1 LLLFEAGVVYTCL
14 NMSALADRIRAVP
27 MAWVVLGAAFLMQMV
42 FSGVHFAFGVFLK
55 PVADEFQWGR
65 GTTAFAYTLLW
76 WVSSP
81 AGLLLGWLSDRIGTR
96 KILVFGAII
105 FGLGVFLSS
114 RIESLWQFYLY
125 FGVLA
130 GIGRGADRAPLLSAV
145 LQFFRRRKGLAMGI
159 TLSGTG
165 VGTLLFPW
173 LARYMITVVDWR
185 AAFAAMGLLS
195 WLILL
200 PASFII
206 RNPKEG
212 EAEAEKQ
219 GDRDFRAREVD
230 GILGRAGIEWTMAE
244 VLRNRV
250 FWIFVITGLACCV
263 SHSLPLAHIVAYA
276 SDRGVADLTA
286 AGILG
291 IIGVSAA
298 VGRLMWGATSDM
310 IGARKT
316 VFCCIALQTL
326 AMFVVAFANSLAAF
340 YLFAVGFGLAYGG
353 VLPLY
358 AVVTRELFGMRRFGT
373 VYGMHSLVTSFAMG
387 GGGVV
392 GGYLFDF
399 SGSYFVPL
407 MTSTA
412 LGIIAT
418 SFAARLA
425 FLTEP
430 GEPARKERV
439 PVDVVAGAGI

>member
-1 LLLFEAGVVYTCL
+1 
-14 NMSALADRIRAVP
+14 

-42 FSGVHFAFGVFLK
+42 FSGVHFSFGVFLK
-55 PVADEFQWGR
+55 PVAEEFGWGR

-96 KILVFGAII
+96 KILVFGAIL

-114 RIESLWQFYLY
+114 RIENLWQFCLY

-130 GIGRGADRAPLLSAV
+130 GIGRAADRAPLLSAV

-173 LARYMITVVDWR
+173 LARHMITVVDWR

-200 PASFII
+200 PTAFII
-206 RNPKEG
+206 RKPREG
-212 EAEAEKQ
+212 EAEAEQK
-219 GDRDFRAREVD
+219 GDRELQARELN
-230 GILGRAGIEWTMAE
+230 GILGTADTDWTMSQ
-244 VLRNRV
+244 VLRNRI
-250 FWIFVITGLACCV
+250 FWIFVVTGLACCV

-276 SDRGVADLTA
+276 SDKGIADLTA

-291 IIGVSAA
+291 VIGVSAA
-298 VGRLMWGATSDM
+298 AGRLMWGVTADI
-310 IGARKT
+310 IGSRKT
-316 VFCCIALQTL
+316 VFCCIGLQTL
-326 AMFVVAFANSLAAF
+326 AMFLVAFAQSLPAF

-358 AVVTRELFGMRRFGT
+358 AVVTRELFGMKRFGT
-373 VYGMHSLVTSFAMG
+373 VYGMHSLVTSFGMG
-387 GGGVV
+387 GGGIV

-407 MTSTA
+407 MTSTV

-418 SFAARLA
+418 GFASRLA

-430 GEPARKERV
+430 GAPAQE
-439 PVDVVAGAGI
+439 AGIPVEAAAQAEI

>member
-1 LLLFEAGVVYTCL
+1 MA
-14 NMSALADRIRAVP
+14 NMFPSVRGIKALP
-27 MAWVVLGAAFLMQMV
+27 MAWVILGAAFAMQMV

-55 PVADEFQWGR
+55 PVAEEFQWGR

-96 KILVFGAII
+96 KILVFGAIA

-125 FGVLA
+125 FGILA

-145 LQFFRRRKGLAMGI
+145 LQFFRRRKGLAVGI

-173 LARYMITVVDWR
+173 LARYVISVIDWR
-185 AAFAAMGLLS
+185 AAFAVMGLLS

-200 PASFII
+200 PAAFII
-206 RNPKEG
+206 RKPRPG
-212 EAEAEKQ
+212 EAEPESA
-219 GDRDFRAREVD
+219 DARARHTEAK
-230 GILGRAGIEWTMAE
+230 GILGRENQDWTVAE
-244 VLRNRV
+244 VLNNRV
-250 FWIFVITGLACCV
+250 FWIFVATGLACCI

-276 SDRGVADLTA
+276 SDRGITDLSA

-291 IIGVSAA
+291 VIGVSAA
-298 VGRLMWGATSDM
+298 VGRLMWGVTSDI

-326 AMFVVAFANSLAAF
+326 AMFLVAFANSLSAF

-373 VYGMHSLVTSFAMG
+373 VYGMHSFVTSFGMG
-387 GGGVV
+387 GGGIV

-399 SGSYFVPL
+399 SGSYFIPL

-412 LGIIAT
+412 LGLIAT
-418 SFAARLA
+418 GFAAHLA
-425 FLTEP
+425 FLKEP
-430 GEPARKERV
+430 GDRAHEKSLPVETAARAE
-439 PVDVVAGAGI
+439 A

>member
-1 LLLFEAGVVYTCL
+1 
-14 NMSALADRIRAVP
+14 

-42 FSGVHFAFGVFLK
+42 FSGVHFSFGVFLK
-55 PVADEFQWGR
+55 PVAEEFGWGR

-96 KILVFGAII
+96 KILVFGAIL

-114 RIESLWQFYLY
+114 RIENLWQFCLY

-130 GIGRGADRAPLLSAV
+130 GIGRAADRAPLLSAV

-173 LARYMITVVDWR
+173 LARHMITVVDWR
-185 AAFAAMGLLS
+185 AAFAAMGILS

-200 PASFII
+200 PTAFII
-206 RNPKEG
+206 RKPREG
-212 EAEAEKQ
+212 EAEAEQK
-219 GDRDFRAREVD
+219 GDRELQARELN
-230 GILGRAGIEWTMAE
+230 GILGTADTDWTMSQ
-244 VLRNRV
+244 VLRNRI
-250 FWIFVITGLACCV
+250 FWIFVVTGLACCV

-276 SDRGVADLTA
+276 SDKGIADLTA

-291 IIGVSAA
+291 VIGVSAA
-298 VGRLMWGATSDM
+298 AGRLMWGVTADI
-310 IGARKT
+310 IGSRKT
-316 VFCCIALQTL
+316 VFCCIGLQTL
-326 AMFVVAFANSLAAF
+326 AMFLVAFAQSLPAF

-358 AVVTRELFGMRRFGT
+358 AVVTRELFGMKRFGT
-373 VYGMHSLVTSFAMG
+373 VYGMHSLVTSFGMG
-387 GGGVV
+387 GGGIV

-407 MTSTA
+407 MTSTV

-418 SFAARLA
+418 GFAARLA
-425 FLTEP
+425 FLAEP
-430 GEPARKERV
+430 GAPAQE
-439 PVDVVAGAGI
+439 AGIPVEAAAQAEI

>member
-1 LLLFEAGVVYTCL
+1 
-14 NMSALADRIRAVP
+14 

-55 PVADEFQWGR
+55 PVAEEFGWGR

-81 AGLLLGWLSDRIGTR
+81 AGLLFGWLSDRIGTR
-96 KILVFGAII
+96 KILFFGAIL

-114 RIESLWQFYLY
+114 RIENLWQFYLY

-130 GIGRGADRAPLLSAV
+130 GIGRAADRAPLLSAV

-200 PASFII
+200 PTAFII
-206 RNPKEG
+206 RKPREG
-212 EAEAEKQ
+212 EAEAEQK
-219 GDRDFRAREVD
+219 GDRELQAREIN
-230 GILGRAGIEWTMAE
+230 GILGTANTEWTMSQ
-244 VLRNRV
+244 VLRNRI

-276 SDRGVADLTA
+276 SDRGIADLTA

-291 IIGVSAA
+291 VIGVSAA
-298 VGRLMWGATSDM
+298 VGRLMWGVTSDM

-316 VFCCIALQTL
+316 VFCCIGLQTL
-326 AMFVVAFANSLAAF
+326 AMFLVAFAESLPAF

-358 AVVTRELFGMRRFGT
+358 AVVTRELFGMKRFGT
-373 VYGMHSLVTSFAMG
+373 VYGMHSLVTSFGMG
-387 GGGVV
+387 GGGIM

-407 MTSTA
+407 MTSTV
-412 LGIIAT
+412 LGVIAT
-418 SFAARLA
+418 GFAARLA

-430 GEPARKERV
+430 GAPARQKSV
-439 PVDVVAGAGI
+439 PADAVAGAGI

>member
-1 LLLFEAGVVYTCL
+1 
-14 NMSALADRIRAVP
+14 
-27 MAWVVLGAAFLMQMV
+27 MAWIVLGAAFLMQMV
-42 FSGVHFAFGVFLK
+42 FSGIHFSFGVFLK
-55 PVADEFQWGR
+55 PVAEEFQWGR
-65 GTTAFAYTLLW
+65 GATAFANTLLW

-96 KILVFGAII
+96 KILLFGAIV

-114 RIESLWQFYLY
+114 RIENLWQFYLY

-130 GIGRGADRAPLLSAV
+130 GIGRAADRAPLLSAV

-173 LARYMITVVDWR
+173 LARYMISVVDWR
-185 AAFAAMGLLS
+185 AAFAAMGVLS

-200 PASFII
+200 PVAFVI
-206 RNPKEG
+206 RKPKAG
-212 EAEAEKQ
+212 EAEPESPDA
-219 GDRDFRAREVD
+219 RARYTEAK
-230 GILGRAGIEWTMAE
+230 GILGREDKEWTVAE
-244 VLRNRV
+244 VLTNRV
-250 FWIFVITGLACCV
+250 FWIFVATGLACCI

-276 SDRGVADLTA
+276 SDRGIADLTA

-291 IIGVSAA
+291 AIGVSAA

-326 AMFVVAFANSLAAF
+326 AMFLVAFANSLPAF

-358 AVVTRELFGMRRFGT
+358 AVVTRELFGMKRFGT
-373 VYGMHSLVTSFAMG
+373 VYGMHSLVTSFGMG
-387 GGGVV
+387 GGGIV

-399 SGSYFVPL
+399 SGSYFIPL
-407 MTSTA
+407 MTSTV

-418 SFAARLA
+418 GFAAHLA

-430 GEPARKERV
+430 EQPTSEQGV
-439 PVDVVAGAGI
+439 PVEVAAQTGL

>member
-1 LLLFEAGVVYTCL
+1 
-14 NMSALADRIRAVP
+14 

-55 PVADEFQWGR
+55 PVAEEFGWGR

-96 KILVFGAII
+96 KILLFGAIL

-114 RIESLWQFYLY
+114 RIENLWQFCLY

-130 GIGRGADRAPLLSAV
+130 GIGRAADRAPLLSAV

-185 AAFAAMGLLS
+185 AAFATMGLLS

-200 PASFII
+200 PTAFII
-206 RNPKEG
+206 RKPREG

-219 GDRDFRAREVD
+219 GGRELRARELN
-230 GILGRAGIEWTMAE
+230 GILGTADTEWTMSQ
-244 VLRNRV
+244 VLRNRI
-250 FWIFVITGLACCV
+250 FWIFVITGLACCL

-276 SDRGVADLTA
+276 SDRGISDLTA

-291 IIGVSAA
+291 VIGVSAA
-298 VGRLMWGATSDM
+298 VGRLMWGVTSDI
-310 IGARKT
+310 IGSRKT

-326 AMFVVAFANSLAAF
+326 AMFLVAFANSLPAF

-358 AVVTRELFGMRRFGT
+358 AVVTRELFGMKRFGT
-373 VYGMHSLVTSFAMG
+373 VYGMHSLVTSFGMG
-387 GGGVV
+387 GGGIV

-407 MTSTA
+407 MTSTV

-418 SFAARLA
+418 GFAARLA

-430 GEPARKERV
+430 AKPAPQRSV
-439 PVDVVAGAGI
+439 PADAVAGAGI